1 MGFIHRFGTGLNTH
15 VHFQVC
21 VIDGVFETVVG
32 DANADL
38 AIPPNGISYP
48 VNGYDDADVVQ
59 LQANN
64 CD

>member
-1 MGFIHRFGTGLNTH
+1 VPFH
-15 VHFQVC
+15 VC
-21 VIDGVFETVVG
+21 VVDGVSDGVVG

-38 AIPPNGISYP
+38 ATPPNGIFYP